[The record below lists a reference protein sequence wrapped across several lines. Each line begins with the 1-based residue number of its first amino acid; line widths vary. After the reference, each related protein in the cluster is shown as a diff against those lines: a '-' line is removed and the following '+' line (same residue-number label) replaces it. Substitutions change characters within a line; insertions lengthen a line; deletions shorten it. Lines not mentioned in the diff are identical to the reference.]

1 MEFEYFNNNPSQRYR
16 ADGRPI
22 KSDQCGDCVV
32 RAVAKALDLSWE
44 DSYKKL
50 CDEGLRQHI
59 MPNDSSGKVYGKVL
73 EDAGFSLGSVN
84 QGFIRRYH
92 RRPTVSELYDGLLRH
107 NSNTSRKKIV
117 IKCTHHLTCIDEGV
131 IFDTWDTSDECVWR
145 FWYK

>member
-1 MEFEYFNNNPSQRYR
+1 MEYIYYNPNPNQRYR

-22 KSDQCGDCVV
+22 KSDQSGDCVV

-50 CDEGLRQHI
+50 CEEGLRQHI

-73 EDAGFSLGSVN
+73 ENAGFKLGNVN
-84 QGFIRRYH
+84 QDFIRRYH
-92 RRPTVSELYDGLLRH
+92 RRPTVSDLYDSIERNNDISH
-107 NSNTSRKKIV
+107 KKIV
-117 IKCTHHLTCIDEGV
+117 VKNTHHLTCIDEGV
-131 IFDTWDTSDECVWR
+131 IFDTWDTSDECVWK